1 MKTLNHSN
9 YILRRS
15 FSDRVDDDFIPDLI
29 FLQNESF
36 ESFICLDNNNEE
48 KRKKSKIQEVFESFF
63 PMTDSSKSL
72 ILEFLRYRVG
82 DIKYSVKECINS
94 GRTYSVPLYAT
105 LRLLVLEKT
114 EEENAKKEIKAI
126 KEQEVFFCDI
136 PLMTNTGSFVIN
148 GIERVVVSQMRR
160 APGVFFDSE
169 DSKLFTGNS
178 YTAKII
184 PVAGSWL
191 DFAFDG
197 RDLLYFR
204 IDKKRKMPVSYLF
217 KILGMSIG
225 DVLSYFYKSYKL
237 EYTNNNWSIEFD
249 YDSCL
254 GKSFDHDII
263 DANTNEIVIP
273 QGRKITRKLFNQLKD
288 KNFSRYLIN
297 DEENSLFVL
306 SNDLIDNE
314 SGEVL
319 FSAGSEINPEK
330 LNNFKELGINEID
343 IVMPDASELGHYIY
357 NSLLIEKD
365 KSLENV
371 LFDVYRAVKVSE

>member
-15 FSDRVDDDFIPDLI
+15 FSDRVDDGFIPDLI

-36 ESFICLDNNNEE
+36 ESFICLDNNDEE

-63 PMTDSSKSL
+63 PIVDSNKNL
-72 ILEFLRYRVG
+72 ILEFLKYRVG

-105 LRLLVLEKT
+105 LRLLVLDKT
-114 EEENAKKEIKAI
+114 DEENTKREVKAI

-136 PLMTNTGSFVIN
+136 PLMTSTGSFVIN

-169 DSKLFTGNS
+169 DSKMFSGKS

-191 DFAFDG
+191 DFEFDG

-204 IDKKRKMPVSYLF
+204 IDKKRKMPISYLF
-217 KILGMSIG
+217 KVLGMSMG

-237 EYTNNNWSIEFD
+237 EYTNNNWSIGFD
-249 YDSCL
+249 YDNCL

-263 DANTNEIVIP
+263 DVNTNEIVIP
-273 QGRKITRKLFNQLKD
+273 QGRKITRKLVSSLKE
-288 KNFSRYLIN
+288 KNFFTKDYNFRMLGIENLDEN
-297 DEENSLFVL
+297 DEQY
-306 SNDLIDNE
+306 NDFIIYINAIKRNIDSFGKFIDE
-314 SGEVL
+314 
-319 FSAGSEINPEK
+319 F
-330 LNNFKELGINEID
+330 LN
-343 IVMPDASELGHYIY
+343 
-357 NSLLIEKD
+357 
-365 KSLENV
+365 
-371 LFDVYRAVKVSE
+371 